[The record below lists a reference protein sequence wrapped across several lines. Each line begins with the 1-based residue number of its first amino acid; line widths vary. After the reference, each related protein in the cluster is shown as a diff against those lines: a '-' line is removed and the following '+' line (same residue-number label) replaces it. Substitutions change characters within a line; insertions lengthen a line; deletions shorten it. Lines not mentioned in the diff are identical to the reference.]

1 MPAAYS
7 LQPEVQAEIA
17 TCSGTLGCL
26 EAIGSS
32 AVVFLL
38 WLGLLTELLFAPW
51 VNVRAAL
58 SAIQTEYD
66 AITAE
71 QEALTS
77 FVTRVEEL
85 PAGGPTPTVGSGG
98 VSVVVATNSQPGAMA
113 EVRDAYQETLM
124 AVDHYDRDYGE
135 PLAENLANELGDGIA
150 GTVLSNDS
158 LSPQVKRVLINS
170 AQNGYTSREQYLGT
184 LDSERTC
191 LEAAGESLEEVA
203 SCCADADGSRL
214 RLRSFSELQDRYD
227 RLQDARGRLTATLER
242 RQEQLQEGVTFGWQ
256 RRDSESVYRYL
267 YRDIDAIFPVL
278 ADGTR
283 LLERIETVESR
294 VTTALTSK
302 G

>member
-17 TCSGTLGCL
+17 TCSGTIGCL
-26 EAIGSS
+26 EAVGGS

-38 WLGLLTELLFAPW
+38 WLGLLTGLLFAPR

-85 PAGGPTPTVGSGG
+85 PACGPTPTAGKGG
-98 VSVVVATNSQPGAMA
+98 VTVVGTTNSQPGGMA
-113 EVRDAYQETLM
+113 EVRDAYRETLM
-124 AVDHYDRDYGE
+124 DVDHYDRDYGE
-135 PLAENLANELGDGIA
+135 ALSENLANELGDSVA
-150 GTVLSNDS
+150 GAVLSNDR

-170 AQNGYTSREQYLGT
+170 AQNGYSSREEYLDT
-184 LDSERTC
+184 LDRERKR
-191 LEAAGESLEEVA
+191 LDAAGESLEEVA
-203 SCCADADGSRL
+203 SRCADADGDRL
-214 RLRSFSELQDRYD
+214 RLRSFHELHNRYN
-227 RLQDARGRLTATLER
+227 RLQDARRQLTATLEQ

-256 RRDSESVYRYL
+256 RRDSRSVYRYL
-267 YRDIDAIFPVL
+267 YRDIDATFPVL
-278 ADGTR
+278 ADGMR

-294 VTTALTSK
+294 LTTALTSK
-302 G
+302 A